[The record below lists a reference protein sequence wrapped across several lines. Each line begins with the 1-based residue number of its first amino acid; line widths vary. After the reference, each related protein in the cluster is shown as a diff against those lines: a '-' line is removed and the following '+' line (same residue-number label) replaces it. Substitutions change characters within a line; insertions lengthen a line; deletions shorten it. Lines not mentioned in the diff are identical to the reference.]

1 MVDIMGCLS
10 WTYGDP
16 EVDGQHNPTVK
27 KWPTIGNHAARSRW
41 FERLWESKVDGQ
53 YMFKV
58 GQARVCASFWR
69 CAYNIPPSTFV
80 SMVSAVSR
88 GDVFFQ
94 PDEVA
99 ARALRQS
106 AASDALTAVNV
117 AMGWWLE
124 RLMCYDFMPNERGVI
139 VADVATWT
147 CVYEDEFVPECNVLG
162 TPGGSRST
170 WYDGRSN
177 ALAQLAI
184 AVYGADAPPFKLR
197 MRAKNRTFK
206 ECPECQLPS
215 EYAYIRYQQSGSGAI
230 ITIPPMR
237 DGFPPP
243 DRGELPTI
251 GKRSRT
257 GPE

>member
-1 MVDIMGCLS
+1 
-10 WTYGDP
+10 
-16 EVDGQHNPTVK
+16 
-27 KWPTIGNHAARSRW
+27 
-41 FERLWESKVDGQ
+41 
-53 YMFKV
+53 
-58 GQARVCASFWR
+58 
-69 CAYNIPPSTFV
+69 
-80 SMVSAVSR
+80 
-88 GDVFFQ
+88 
-94 PDEVA
+94 
-99 ARALRQS
+99 
-106 AASDALTAVNV
+106 
-117 AMGWWLE
+117 MGWWLE
-124 RLMCYDFMPNERGVI
+124 RLMCYDFMPNECGVI

-162 TPGGSRST
+162 TPGGCRST